1 MKTIKLEVYGL
12 VQGVGFRFM
21 TKKLADELGVK
32 GIVMNRNDGS
42 VYIEAQADPMTL
54 QQFISFRLPR
64 AAASMMFV
72 SMKLTMLHIKT
83 FQLLINNREDIEI
96 PIYFSYHSS

>member
-54 QQFISFRLPR
+54 QQFISQ
-64 AAASMMFV
+64 V
-72 SMKLTMLHIKT
+72 KLSPSPSGLVDDVHIA
-83 FQLLINNREDIEI
+83 EI
-96 PIYFSYHSS
+96 DHAPYKDFSVTYQ

>member
-54 QQFISFRLPR
+54 QQFISQ
-64 AAASMMFV
+64 V
-72 SMKLTMLHIKT
+72 KLSPSPSSRVDDVHIA
-83 FQLLINNREDIEI
+83 EI
-96 PIYFSYHSS
+96 DHAPYKDFSVTYQ

>member
-1 MKTIKLEVYGL
+1 MGSFK
-12 VQGVGFRFM
+12 GVGFRFM

-54 QQFISFRLPR
+54 QQFISQ
-64 AAASMMFV
+64 V
-72 SMKLTMLHIKT
+72 KLSPSPSGRVDDVHITEIDHAPYKGL
-83 FQLLINNREDIEI
+83 FSYLSIIEEDIEI
-96 PIYFSYHSS
+96 PMYFSYHSS

>member
-54 QQFISFRLPR
+54 QQFISQ
-64 AAASMMFV
+64 V
-72 SMKLTMLHIKT
+72 KLSPSPNGRVDDVHIA
-83 FQLLINNREDIEI
+83 EI
-96 PIYFSYHSS
+96 DHTPYNDFSVTYQ

>member
-54 QQFISFRLPR
+54 QQFISQ
-64 AAASMMFV
+64 V
-72 SMKLTMLHIKT
+72 KLSPSPNGRVDGVHIA
-83 FQLLINNREDIEI
+83 EI
-96 PIYFSYHSS
+96 DHTPYNDFSVTYQ

>member
-54 QQFISFRLPR
+54 QQFISQ
-64 AAASMMFV
+64 V
-72 SMKLTMLHIKT
+72 KLSSSPSGRVDDVHIA
-83 FQLLINNREDIEI
+83 EI
-96 PIYFSYHSS
+96 DHAPYKDFSVTYQ

>member
-54 QQFISFRLPR
+54 QQFINQ
-64 AAASMMFV
+64 V
-72 SMKLTMLHIKT
+72 KLSPSPSGRVDDVHIA
-83 FQLLINNREDIEI
+83 EI
-96 PIYFSYHSS
+96 DHAPYKDFSVTYQ

>member
-42 VYIEAQADPMTL
+42 VYIDND
-54 QQFISFRLPR
+54 
-64 AAASMMFV
+64 
-72 SMKLTMLHIKT
+72 LTAV
-83 FQLLINNREDIEI
+83 
-96 PIYFSYHSS
+96 Y

>member
-54 QQFISFRLPR
+54 HQFISQ
-64 AAASMMFV
+64 V
-72 SMKLTMLHIKT
+72 KLSPSPSGRVDDVHIA
-83 FQLLINNREDIEI
+83 EI
-96 PIYFSYHSS
+96 DHAPYKDFSVTYQ

>member
-1 MKTIKLEVYGL
+1 MKTINLEVYGL

-54 QQFISFRLPR
+54 QQFISQ
-64 AAASMMFV
+64 V
-72 SMKLTMLHIKT
+72 KLSPSPSGRVDDVHIA
-83 FQLLINNREDIEI
+83 EI
-96 PIYFSYHSS
+96 DHAPYKDFSVTYQ

>member
-54 QQFISFRLPR
+54 QQFISQ
-64 AAASMMFV
+64 V
-72 SMKLTMLHIKT
+72 KLSPSPNGRVDDVHIA
-83 FQLLINNREDIEI
+83 EI
-96 PIYFSYHSS
+96 DPAPYKDFSVTYQ

>member
-42 VYIEAQADPMTL
+42 VYIEAQAAPMTL
-54 QQFISFRLPR
+54 QQFISQ
-64 AAASMMFV
+64 V
-72 SMKLTMLHIKT
+72 KLSPSPNGRVDDVHIA
-83 FQLLINNREDIEI
+83 EI
-96 PIYFSYHSS
+96 DHAPYKDFSVTYQ

>member
-54 QQFISFRLPR
+54 QHFISQ
-64 AAASMMFV
+64 V
-72 SMKLTMLHIKT
+72 KLSPSPSGRVDDVHIA
-83 FQLLINNREDIEI
+83 EI
-96 PIYFSYHSS
+96 DHAPYKDFSVTYQ

>member
-54 QQFISFRLPR
+54 QQFISQ
-64 AAASMMFV
+64 V
-72 SMKLTMLHIKT
+72 KLSPSPSGRVDDVHIA
-83 FQLLINNREDIEI
+83 EI
-96 PIYFSYHSS
+96 DHAPYKDFSTLDRVLERY